1 MTREERV
8 FFPVERTGP
17 PGGGRPA
24 ATPDH
29 FPSRRSRPGASQPQI
44 QILYSHCTIV
54 FVVHAQRFKSA
65 HGPCSSPFRT
75 RRIRRSSHE
84 RDPASLHHPP
94 GGTRVHHRP
103 SPLRGERAARASAS
117 RFILLNPPPGL
128 PVVHQ
133 PARIRSLAPPCD
145 RLLHSSILAPRS
157 ARKRFRRLFSLPSKH
172 VRPGRGPRLF
182 VCCPARC
189 LPPVTLCQQ
198 SAASFGRRRLSSN
211 ALCRLAPRPV
221 IGRPPHIAA
230 GRPPPGGPVRS
241 TPERTKQCNI

>member
-1 MTREERV
+1 MSREERL

-29 FPSRRSRPGASQPQI
+29 FPSRRSRPGAAQPQI

-75 RRIRRSSHE
+75 RRIHRSSHE

-117 RFILLNPPPGL
+117 RFILLNPPSGACRL
-128 PVVHQ
+128 CTS
-133 PARIRSLAPPCD
+133 PARSRSLAPPCD
-145 RLLHSSILAPRS
+145 RLLHSSILAPRP
-157 ARKRFRRLFSLPSKH
+157 ARKRIRRLFSLPSKYA
-172 VRPGRGPRLF
+172 PSGPRPSTLRLLPSAL
-182 VCCPARC
+182 PAC
-189 LPPVTLCQQ
+189 LQ
-198 SAASFGRRRLSSN
+198 
-211 ALCRLAPRPV
+211 
-221 IGRPPHIAA
+221 
-230 GRPPPGGPVRS
+230 
-241 TPERTKQCNI
+241 